1 MIFSTPSFASSFRIL
16 ITISLRAIMSS
27 PSPASVTLLVVA
39 HSKYSND
46 VVIVMY
52 YNVES
57 NTYDAIGG
65 QERVH
70 SWEMFFFDVGKKEP

>member
-27 PSPASVTLLVVA
+27 PASVTLLVVA

-46 VVIVMY
+46 VILTIN
-52 YNVES
+52 YNFES
-57 NTYDAIGG
+57 NTYDEKRE
-65 QERVH
+65 QRVH
-70 SWEMFFFDVGKKEP
+70 LWEMFFFGSRELIPL